1 MGMSGFCR
9 VPHPVVTRVLVALA
23 CLAVAGFARAGAV
36 SPGVQGCRA
45 LIQAPQSAS
54 GGIPVTI
61 TDDSVAPTGATL
73 TSRAWF
79 FGDGVSL
86 SGRSAAGTV
95 DHLYPVP
102 VARMRKTYEIRLLLS
117 YSNGVQCSASTSI
130 LIMNSAQQ
138 KGFTRLGLRGST
150 ASTTIAGG
158 QAPGMCG
165 ALDATMTWIPRF
177 GIVRSDFPYP
187 VLQLFGTAVITSG
200 GVTQRDPDTIL
211 VVLNSRR
218 VFASDPRY
226 VSVAELN
233 RIVTSHPCTLRI
245 RLMAAQMASG
255 FSFAPADI
263 RSGTAKLKCKPA
275 TASAAP
281 SCKIDPSKTLHVTG
295 TWGNDAASGKVDL
308 HIHFAKETCSYLG
321 PAKPSP
327 LSAPRARWYKC
338 SRH

>member
-1 MGMSGFCR
+1 MGTSGVCR
-9 VPHPVVTRVLVALA
+9 APHHAVTRVLVALA
-23 CLAVAGFARAGAV
+23 CLAVTGFARARAV
-36 SPGVQGCRA
+36 SPGIQGCRA

-117 YSNGVQCSASTSI
+117 YSNGAQCSAGTPI
-130 LIMNSAQQ
+130 LVMNSAQQ

-218 VFASDPRY
+218 VIALDPRY

-233 RIVTSHPCTLRI
+233 RIWTSRPCTLRLR
-245 RLMAAQMASG
+245 RLAAQMASG

-295 TWGNDAASGKVDL
+295 AWGNDAVSGKVDL

-321 PAKPSP
+321 PARPSP
-327 LSAPRARWYKC
+327 LSVPQARWYKC